1 MHRWF
6 DGKWRID
13 SLNRVFVGNIID
25 VAEHAPLKTIKF
37 DQICRYDMY
46 APAIEKRECCFCCNG
61 QGIHYADISKPGI
74 VLRAKNPAGLP
85 FRLLDGRH
93 RIWAMEAK
101 GMTEAEF
108 KVLELAQIKPY
119 LKLHHDRSN

>member
-6 DGKWRID
+6 NNEWRID
-13 SLNRVFVGNIID
+13 SLNRVFVGNIIEL
-25 VAEHAPLKTIKF
+25 AKNAPLVSIQF

-46 APAIEKRECCFCCNG
+46 VSAQEKRECCFCCNG

-74 VLRAKNPAGLP
+74 VLQAKNPAGLP
-85 FRLLDGRH
+85 YRLLDGRH
-93 RIWAMEAK
+93 RVWAMEAK
-101 GMTEAEF
+101 GMTEGRF

-119 LKLHHDRSN
+119 LRLFTN